1 MKFISWL
8 SFKIFSTS
16 KTRQLNLRFPD
27 VFANIPWM
35 TSSLKNSSDFIF
47 RFRSKSNLNQI
58 EIWWSLFFEGLF
70 HDEYFLGR
78 FFSRVCSWGVTIF
91 QGAYFLMDFALKPTG
106 FGIHFFKLLS
116 L

>member
-35 TSSLKNSSDFIF
+35 TSSLKNSCDFIF

-70 HDEYFLGR
+70 MTNIFLEEL
-78 FFSRVCSWGVTIF
+78 FFEGLFMTNIF
-91 QGAYFLMDFALKPTG
+91 LEDFFPVSVLG
-106 FGIHFFKLLS
+106 G
-116 L
+116 